1 MLQFDF
7 KLRDTFLPQRNI
19 DDFYANGNKYDGP
32 RQFGIDWIETDGYPQ
47 VNANK
52 SYSINDFECVAY
64 DRYRIEMPERY
75 RRLGRYDVVI
85 HETVHF
91 LQWNTNEDDEA
102 YIDYT
107 GNNYIEY
114 LSQRCELEAH
124 IVQVAY
130 ILENM
135 QDYFFQKVPEEL
147 QKYFQQT
154 IRSLMKNM
162 NHADAIEILMKSKS
176 IGLL

>member
-1 MLQFDF
+1 
-7 KLRDTFLPQRNI
+7 
-19 DDFYANGNKYDGP
+19 
-32 RQFGIDWIETDGYPQ
+32 
-47 VNANK
+47 
-52 SYSINDFECVAY
+52 
-64 DRYRIEMPERY
+64 MPERY

-147 QKYFQQT
+147 QKYFQQK
-154 IRSLMKNM
+154 IQSLMKNM
-162 NHADAIEILMKSKS
+162 NYADAIEILMKSKS